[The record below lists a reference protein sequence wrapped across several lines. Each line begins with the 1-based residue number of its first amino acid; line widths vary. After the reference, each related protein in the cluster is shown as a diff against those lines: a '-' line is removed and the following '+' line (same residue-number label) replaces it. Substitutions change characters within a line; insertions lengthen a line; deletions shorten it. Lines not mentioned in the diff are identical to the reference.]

1 MGRKGCN
8 MTPFFFQ
15 EVQHVYCA
23 KFMLTVAYNGN
34 PILNNI
40 YLDKIYDKT

>member
-1 MGRKGCN
+1 
-8 MTPFFFQ
+8 MTPFFR

-23 KFMLTVAYNGN
+23 KFMLTVAYNDN

-40 YLDKIYDKT
+40 YIDKKHNKM